1 MQKKRAK
8 ECVRAAQASASSE
21 PMFIRTDAGEAA
33 LRGDIKITGCVGIP
47 NTIIADVTV
56 TSIESENNR
65 RAAQT
70 KLGAAR
76 RKEEEKRGKYKDRTA
91 RENKQFFP
99 LVMEN
104 TGAFGPKFLELLD
117 ALRQTAIMNEVVIE
131 HDSYVDFA
139 QPWMQKIAIAQRK
152 WIAKGIKETLSS
164 YKPNAGHL
172 DGVFG

>member
-1 MQKKRAK
+1 M
-8 ECVRAAQASASSE
+8 
-21 PMFIRTDAGEAA
+21 IRTEAGEAA

-56 TSIESENNR
+56 TSIESESNR

-104 TGAFGPKFLELLD
+104 TGAFGPKLQELLD
-117 ALRQTAIMNEVVIE
+117 ALRQTAIKNEVVVE
-131 HDSYVDFA
+131 HDSYVGFA
-139 QPWMQKIAIAQRK
+139 QPWMQKKIAIIAPSASGSPKASRK
-152 WIAKGIKETLSS
+152 LCLAAN
-164 YKPNAGHL
+164 PNAGHL
-172 DGVFG
+172 DRVCSDRDMAAT